1 MISVENLDAGYGKIH
16 ILHEISFKTRKGKIT
31 AVVGPNGSGKSTLLK
46 TIFGQTTIYNGVIRL
61 DGDAITGKPSHVI
74 SRLGVSYLP
83 QLNNLFTSLTVRENL
98 LMSGYTLDERER
110 EERLSNVLEVFPFL
124 RGVMSRRAYT
134 LSGGERQ
141 MLSIAMAFMR
151 RPKVIMMD
159 EPTASLSPKM
169 SSVVLNVVKSLRD
182 DYGYTV
188 ILAEQNVIKTL
199 QLADDAILMV
209 SGRVTFRGDAQE
221 LLASKE
227 LGKMYLGL
235 R

>member
-1 MISVENLDAGYGKIH
+1 
-16 ILHEISFKTRKGKIT
+16 
-31 AVVGPNGSGKSTLLK
+31 
-46 TIFGQTTIYNGVIRL
+46 
-61 DGDAITGKPSHVI
+61 
-74 SRLGVSYLP
+74 
-83 QLNNLFTSLTVRENL
+83 
-98 LMSGYTLDERER
+98 
-110 EERLSNVLEVFPFL
+110 
-124 RGVMSRRAYT
+124 
-134 LSGGERQ
+134 
-141 MLSIAMAFMR
+141 
-151 RPKVIMMD
+151 
-159 EPTASLSPKM
+159 M

-209 SGRVTFRGDAQE
+209 SGRVTFQGDAQE

>member
-1 MISVENLDAGYGKIH
+1 
-16 ILHEISFKTRKGKIT
+16 
-31 AVVGPNGSGKSTLLK
+31 
-46 TIFGQTTIYNGVIRL
+46 
-61 DGDAITGKPSHVI
+61 
-74 SRLGVSYLP
+74 
-83 QLNNLFTSLTVRENL
+83 
-98 LMSGYTLDERER
+98 
-110 EERLSNVLEVFPFL
+110 
-124 RGVMSRRAYT
+124 MSRRAYT

-209 SGRVTFRGDAQE
+209 SGRVTFQGDAQE